1 MFIRVVVKFDGREFR
16 IKVNK
21 PCTVGMLMVKIRKFL
36 KLKPE
41 EACFLFWPR
50 AWRSDVMYPGSTLL
64 SDIQTEP
71 LQTLQCSLLREN
83 TFGALSKMF
92 VKARIEQRQ
101 GLYCAVITFSYY
113 GLYHY
118 DEVSIHNT
126 LQEAT
131 EHLLKIR
138 CNGCLSLE
146 TEKK

>member
-1 MFIRVVVKFDGREFR
+1 MNFESRQFK
-16 IKVNK
+16 IKV
-21 PCTVGMLMVKIRKFL
+21 TRETTIGMLMIKIRKFL

-50 AWRSDVMYPGSTLL
+50 RFRSSVMYPGSKLL

-71 LQTLQCSLLREN
+71 LQTLQCNLLREN

-101 GLYCAVITFSYY
+101 GLFCAVITFSYY